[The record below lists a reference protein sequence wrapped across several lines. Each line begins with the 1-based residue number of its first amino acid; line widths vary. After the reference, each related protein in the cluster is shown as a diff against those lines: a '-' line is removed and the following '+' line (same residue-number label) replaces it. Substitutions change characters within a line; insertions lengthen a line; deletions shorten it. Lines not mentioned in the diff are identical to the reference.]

1 MSNYFEVKAKV
12 KRTDER
18 TGKEK
23 RVSEQ
28 YLVDALSFTEA
39 ESKVNGYLGGET
51 GEGNDFS
58 VVSIKKS
65 NIEELLKGEEEKYYL
80 AKIEFKE
87 IDEKGKVKT
96 SKTNILLTA
105 DSPDQALSKVK
116 DHTSDWM
123 TDNELIVLQETSIL
137 DFVA

>member
-39 ESKVNGYLGGET
+39 ESKTTTYLDERAG
-51 GEGNDFS
+51 DFS
-58 VVSIKKS
+58 IVSIKKS
-65 NIEELLKGEEEKYYL
+65 NAEELLKGEEEKYYL

-87 IDEKGKVKT
+87 TDEKGKVKT

>member
-1 MSNYFEVKAKV
+1 MGNYFEVKAKV

-80 AKIEFKE
+80 SKIEFKE

-96 SKTNILLTA
+96 AKTSIMLTA
-105 DSPDQALSKVK
+105 DTPDAALLKVK
-116 DHTSDWM
+116 EHTSDWQ
-123 TDNELIVLQETSIL
+123 TDNELIALQETAIL
-137 DFVA
+137 DFIQ

>member
-12 KRTDER
+12 QRIDER

-65 NIEELLKGEEEKYYL
+65 GIEELLKGEEDKYYL
-80 AKIEFKE
+80 SKIEFE
-87 IDEKGKVKT
+87 ETDEKGKVKT
-96 SKTNILLTA
+96 AKTSIMLTA
-105 DSPDQALSKVK
+105 DTPDAALSKVK
-116 DHTSDWM
+116 EHTGDWM
-123 TDNELIVLQETSIL
+123 TDNELIALQETAIL
-137 DFVA
+137 DFIQ

>member
-39 ESKVNGYLGGET
+39 ESKTTTYLNERAG
-51 GEGNDFS
+51 DFS
-58 VVSIKKS
+58 IVSIKKS
-65 NIEELLKGEEEKYYL
+65 NAEELLKGEEEKYYL

-87 IDEKGKVKT
+87 VDEKVR
-96 SKTNILLTA
+96 
-105 DSPDQALSKVK
+105 
-116 DHTSDWM
+116 
-123 TDNELIVLQETSIL
+123 
-137 DFVA
+137 